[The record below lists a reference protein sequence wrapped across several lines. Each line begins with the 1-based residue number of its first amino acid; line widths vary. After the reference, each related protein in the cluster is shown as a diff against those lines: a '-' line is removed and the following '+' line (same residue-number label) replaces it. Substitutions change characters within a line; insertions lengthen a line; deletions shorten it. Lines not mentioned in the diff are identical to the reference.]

1 MPQTMFEQHVRVACL
16 LICASLLLPVGHA
29 PEGAATARA
38 FAAHTGRTSA
48 HGPNLPYPN
57 LRPRA
62 CSFVRL
68 DIDPEAVT
76 WRRVLDVNDR
86 FLRTITTG
94 QAGACGQG

>member
-1 MPQTMFEQHVRVACL
+1 
-16 LICASLLLPVGHA
+16 
-29 PEGAATARA
+29 
-38 FAAHTGRTSA
+38 
-48 HGPNLPYPN
+48 
-57 LRPRA
+57 
-62 CSFVRL
+62 VRL